1 MKKIYHVL
9 SSNIP
14 HHNNTVLQFFE
25 QRLRDKISEAMAKF
39 LVVGK
44 DLIRTYPN
52 LNVEEFS
59 SKKEIATALTKIA
72 TTDPNV
78 FYLHGQFNLIWLAI
92 LLNKLPVERITW
104 HIWGADLY
112 EDSNRLIFKLAYP
125 LRRLYKKK
133 LKHVVGT
140 QGDVNAFSRL
150 NWMRKPM
157 LYIFRQNGPHFS
169 AKGAYNRKHNLNK
182 KLTILLGNSGD
193 HSNRHAEALEQIK
206 SKLGDE
212 VRIIIPMGY
221 PENNND
227 YIKSLK
233 MSAERL
239 YSKNNNKSV
248 GNY

>member
-25 QRLRDKISEAMAKF
+25 QRLRDKIPSEAMAKF

-44 DLIRTYPN
+44 DLIRTYQN

-78 FYLHGQFNLIWLAI
+78 YFYLHGQFNFPIWLAI
-92 LLNKLPVERITW
+92 LFNKLPVERITW

-125 LRRLYKKK
+125 LRRFIQKK

-150 NWMRKPM
+150 NPDARTDVVYFPTKMDRSFQPNVHA
-157 LYIFRQNGPHFS
+157 IE
-169 AKGAYNRKHNLNK
+169 KHNLNK
-182 KLTILLGNSGD
+182 KLTILLGN
-193 HSNRHAEALEQIK
+193 
-206 SKLGDE
+206 
-212 VRIIIPMGY
+212 
-221 PENNND
+221 
-227 YIKSLK
+227 
-233 MSAERL
+233 
-239 YSKNNNKSV
+239 
-248 GNY
+248 